1 MSEVTLYGIANCD
14 TVRKA
19 RRALDAAGV
28 SVRFVDLRKDGLEPA
43 RLQRWVEVAGWEALV
58 NRRGT
63 TWRQLPEDERS
74 DMNAD
79 RALALMQAHPTL
91 IKRPVIEHGA
101 NGEAL
106 EVGWNTAVAT
116 RLGAA

>member
-28 SVRFVDLRKDGLEPA
+28 NVRFVDLRKDGLDPV

-63 TWRQLPEDERS
+63 TWRQLPEDERAGM
-74 DMNAD
+74 DEG
-79 RALALMQAHPTL
+79 RAFALMQAHPTL

-106 EVGWNTAVAT
+106 EVGWNAT
-116 RLGAA
+116 IAARLGAA